1 MDAPAWSLKARWV
14 LPVLTPPVENG
25 VIEIAGDTIV
35 AVRQGCPATHDL
47 GDSILIPGLVNAH
60 THLDLTGFPRP
71 VTPPP
76 TFADWIIQVIQHRL
90 RETPEQRL
98 MAIRK
103 GVRQSMAHGVTLLGD
118 ISSNGASSQV
128 IASESV
134 AATVYHE
141 ILGLNLE
148 RANQT
153 RSAAANWLSSQ
164 SLANVLP
171 AISPHAPYSTRSDL
185 YAWAQSLSVPVQT
198 HLAES
203 FEEIA
208 LITHG
213 SGPLAK
219 MLHDL
224 KLLPTEN
231 MPQGV
236 NDVLR
241 LLASQ
246 SSTQPV
252 GLVHANYLPLES
264 ASSLGPNVTLIHCP
278 RTHDWFGREPF
289 PLLEWIRAGIPIALG
304 TDGEA
309 CNPDLDILAE
319 ASTLFQMHPDIP
331 PAKILEM
338 CTINGAA
345 VLGWKGKAGALAPGH
360 YADMVS
366 MATDSAST
374 LEKVLENLLV
384 SKPKSMKT
392 LWRGKWR

>member
-35 AVRQGCPATHDL
+35 AVRQGGPATHDL

-76 TFADWIIQVIQHRL
+76 TFADWITQVIQHRL

-164 SLANVLP
+164 SSANVLP
-171 AISPHAPYSTRSDL
+171 AISPHAPYSTRRNL
-185 YAWAQSLSVPVQT
+185 YAWAQSLPVPVQT

-246 SSTQPV
+246 RSPT
-252 GLVHANYLPLES
+252 
-264 ASSLGPNVTLIHCP
+264 SLL
-278 RTHDWFGREPF
+278 DWSMPTTC
-289 PLLEWIRAGIPIALG
+289 LWNL
-304 TDGEA
+304 
-309 CNPDLDILAE
+309 
-319 ASTLFQMHPDIP
+319 P
-331 PAKILEM
+331 PAWGQMSRSFIVQEL
-338 CTINGAA
+338 TIGSVGSHFRCWNGFAPA
-345 VLGWKGKAGALAPGH
+345 FPSPWAPMVRHAIQISTSSRRLPPCFKCIPTFHQPKFLKCAQSMVRQFWAGKAKQALWLQVT
-360 YADMVS
+360 MQIWS
-366 MATDSAST
+366 Q
-374 LEKVLENLLV
+374 
-384 SKPKSMKT
+384 
-392 LWRGKWR
+392 